1 MQLLSLSPYLQSRIH
16 RLNTIPSI
24 DNPCYIKRDDELSF
38 GCSGCKKRKYASLIH
53 FLLKNAY
60 HKVFMLGGAFS
71 NNVLSLLQYL
81 IENNIDYHLLLLG
94 PPHKNIGNALYTQLL
109 SHPDNITWISRLQW
123 HLVHQKA
130 KELQASEK
138 SKSFIIPEGASC
150 IESLPG
156 ALTLGQDIERNEK
169 EYTLCFKHLF
179 IESGSGFSAYA
190 LALYAYLFKKPWKIH
205 CLILADKSKQEFLNR
220 CMSWLQT
227 PEHQESLAYLIPFF
241 PLTNASFGST
251 SPSNFNFIRDIA
263 QREGF
268 LIDPIYSAKL
278 LKESNLYIKDN
289 RLIPSSCCIIHSG
302 GALSLSGFS
311 SQLQQLLSK

>member
-1 MQLLSLSPYLQSRIH
+1 MWNSHLEG
-16 RLNTIPSI
+16 T
-24 DNPCYIKRDDELSF
+24 
-38 GCSGCKKRKYASLIH
+38 LI
-53 FLLKNAY
+53 NR
-60 HKVFMLGGAFS
+60 HKATDLGGTQRAKITQYIQKPSSATLERLLAEFLKLFFYTCHSFQKRFFCPS
-71 NNVLSLLQYL
+71 N
-81 IENNIDYHLLLLG
+81 
-94 PPHKNIGNALYTQLL
+94 
-109 SHPDNITWISRLQW
+109 
-123 HLVHQKA
+123 
-130 KELQASEK
+130 
-138 SKSFIIPEGASC
+138 SFIIPEGASC